1 MRTFVLVMVLL
12 GVAGIVQM
20 RPSPSRMMVGV
31 ITDIEPGRWI
41 TIASDQ
47 TDPHGFRIEIALR
60 NGTRVDGNP
69 RDLRRDAR
77 VQVSYA
83 AYGGGG
89 FVARRVIIL
98 PDDPR
103 R

>member
-20 RPSPSRMMVGV
+20 RPSPPQRWFGV
-31 ITDIEPGRWI
+31 ITEVEPGEWI
-41 TIASDQ
+41 RVANDMG
-47 TDPHGFRIEIALR
+47 DPGGMWIALTKS
-60 NGTRVDGNP
+60 TRVDGGP
-69 RDLRRDAR
+69 RDLRLNAR
-77 VQVSYA
+77 VQILYSHT
-83 AYGGGG
+83 GGGP
-89 FVARRVIIL
+89 VARRVIIL